1 MESKTQNRQIG
12 TLLFAIFVIAIC
24 GIVYE
29 LIIAGVSSYLLGD
42 SITQFSLVIGFFM
55 SAMGL
60 GSFLSKYVKS
70 DLLDYFVGVEMTI
83 GLFGGFSALA
93 LFYAFGFHA
102 SYHLVMFAFIIII
115 GVMVGLEIPILTR
128 IVKEYEELRIALAN
142 VLSFDYIGALIGSIA
157 FPIIL
162 LPKFGLI
169 KTALLV
175 GCLNILVA
183 WIIYLQYRRQLRHKV
198 LFCVTL
204 LLITSSLIYGLGMSQ
219 QAEQLLEQKLYSDRI
234 IFTAQ
239 SPYQKIVLTEGK
251 NDFRLY
257 INGNL
262 QFSSYD
268 EYRYHEA
275 LVHPAML
282 FSGRHDHVL
291 VLGGGDGLAMRELLR
306 YEDVERYTL
315 VDLDPMI
322 TQLATENEHFRK
334 LNQNSLQDSRVHVIN
349 MDAYQYMQESEEMY
363 NVIIVDL
370 PDPND
375 ESLNKLYTSQ
385 FYNLLQKHLTAD
397 GVVVVQST
405 SPYFAPEAFWSIV
418 KTVEEAGLQVY
429 PYHVYVPSFGDWG
442 FTLATRRELNINQYQ
457 LPFAMQYLND
467 ANFAAMFAFG
477 EDVLAY
483 RDKVQPNRMSRPV
496 LLEYYQQG
504 WKHW

>member
-1 MESKTQNRQIG
+1 MKKQNRRIG
-12 TLLFAIFVIAIC
+12 TLLFSIFVIAIC

-60 GSFLSKYVKS
+60 GSFLSKYVKVN
-70 DLLDYFVGVEMTI
+70 LLDYFVGVEMTI
-83 GLFGGFSALA
+83 GFFGGFSALA
-93 LFYAFGFHA
+93 LFYAFGYQA
-102 SYHLVMFAFIIII
+102 SYHFVMFTFIIII
-115 GVMVGLEIPILTR
+115 GAMVGLEIPILTR
-128 IVKEYEELRIALAN
+128 IVKEYEELRVALAN

-162 LPKFGLI
+162 LPRFGLI

-183 WIIYLQYRRQLRHKV
+183 WVIYVHYRRELRHKV
-198 LFCVTL
+198 AFLVAL
-204 LLITSSLIYGLGMSQ
+204 LLITVSLVYGLGMSHK
-219 QAEQLLEQKLYSDRI
+219 AEQFLEQKLYSDKI

-239 SPYQKIVLTEGK
+239 SPYQKIVLTQGK
-251 NDFRLY
+251 NDFRLF

-262 QFSSYD
+262 QFSSFD

-306 YEDVERYTL
+306 YSDVEQYTL

-322 TQLATENEHFRK
+322 TQLALENEHFRK
-334 LNQNSLQDSRVHVIN
+334 LNHNSLHDPRVHVVN
-349 MDAYQYMQESEEMY
+349 QDAYQYMLESEEMY
-363 NVIIVDL
+363 NVILVDL
-370 PDPND
+370 PDPNS
-375 ESLNKLYTSQ
+375 ETLNKLYTSQ

-397 GVVVVQST
+397 GAIVIQST

-442 FTLATRRELNINQYQ
+442 FTLATRRELNIQQYS
-457 LPFAMQYLND
+457 LPFTLKYLNES
-467 ANFAAMFAFG
+467 NFAAMFTFG

-483 RDKVQPNRMSRPV
+483 REAVEPNQMSRPV

>member
-1 MESKTQNRQIG
+1 MQNRQIG

-60 GSFLSKYVKS
+60 GSFLSRYVKKN
-70 DLLDYFVGVEMTI
+70 LLDCFVGVEMTI

-93 LFYAFGFHA
+93 LFYAFGFNA
-102 SYHLVMFAFIIII
+102 SYHFVMFFFIIVI

-183 WIIYLQYRRQLRHKV
+183 WIIYLHYRRQLYYRSTFLV
-198 LFCVTL
+198 VL
-204 LLITSSLIYGLGMSQ
+204 LLITGSLLFGLGMSRD
-219 QAEQLLEQKLYSDRI
+219 AEQLLEQKLYSDQI

-239 SPYQKIVLTEGK
+239 SPYQKIVLTQGK
-251 NDFRLY
+251 NDFRLF

-282 FSGRHDHVL
+282 FSGRHDRVL

-306 YEDVERYTL
+306 YSDVKQYTL

-322 TQLATENEHFRK
+322 TQLAQENQHFRR
-334 LNQNSLQDSRVHVIN
+334 LNQDSLHDPRVQVIN
-349 MDAYQYMQESEEMY
+349 MDAYQYMQETEEIF

-370 PDPND
+370 PDPNN

-385 FYNLLQKHLTAD
+385 FYNLLKKHLTAD
-397 GVVVVQST
+397 GAVVVQST
-405 SPYFAPEAFWSIV
+405 SPYFAPEAFWSVV
-418 KTVEEAGLQVY
+418 KTVELAGLQVY
-429 PYHVYVPSFGDWG
+429 PYHAYVPSFGDWG
-442 FTLATRRELNINQYQ
+442 FTLGTRRELDIDQYHI
-457 LPFAMQYLND
+457 PFVLKYLNE
-467 ANFAAMFAFG
+467 ANFAAMFSFG

-483 RDKVQPNRMSRPV
+483 RDGVEPNRMSRPV